1 MHDDNLE
8 ASLDNMMSLHSAAHA
23 LYNSIIIHSR
33 NHDITLAAPCTE
45 DVGDS
50 RDQRSVS
57 AEWECLMQWIS
68 TQQSK
73 KVDWS
78 LDICRTKR

>member
-8 ASLDNMMSLHSAAHA
+8 ASLDNMMSLQSAAHA

-33 NHDITLAAPCTE
+33 NRDIALAAPCTE

-50 RDQRSVS
+50 RDQHSVS
-57 AEWECLMQWIS
+57 AELECLMQWIS

-73 KVDWS
+73 KVNWS
-78 LDICRTKR
+78 LDTCRTKR